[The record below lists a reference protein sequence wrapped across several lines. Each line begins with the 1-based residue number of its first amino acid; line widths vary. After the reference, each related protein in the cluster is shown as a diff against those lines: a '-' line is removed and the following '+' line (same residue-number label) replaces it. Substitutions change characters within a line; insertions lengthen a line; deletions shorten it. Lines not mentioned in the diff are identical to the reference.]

1 MDKTIKPLGNCIV
14 GVGKLIEEC
23 VVQGIGKKFN
33 CMKDDCRSLASE
45 SSHQVSIWV
54 GLPEDILAVWEPLMG
69 AGKPGHCSCVHWEVL
84 H

>member
-45 SSHQVSIWV
+45 SSHQVSI
-54 GLPEDILAVWEPLMG
+54 
-69 AGKPGHCSCVHWEVL
+69 
-84 H
+84 